1 MAGIIPFAFVLFS
14 IISISYAINDPKSV
28 VIKNDL
34 GSGLV
39 LAFRCLSA
47 DDDLGVHLL
56 PPGES
61 WGFHFKTRFIGNTL
75 FHCGFKWALA
85 DEKKFTVY
93 DDNQHH
99 YTCSECVWSIQRNS
113 TCLTSNAIT
122 ASLCYPWSP
131 GWPTPTP
138 DGENTS

>member
-1 MAGIIPFAFVLFS
+1 MADIIPFAFVLFS
-14 IISISYAINDPKSV
+14 IISISYAVPRSV
-28 VIKNDL
+28 TIRNDL
-34 GSGLV
+34 GTGLV
-39 LAFRCLSA
+39 LLFHCLSA
-47 DDDLGVHLL
+47 DDDLGNRFL

-61 WGFHFKTRFIGNTL
+61 WEFHFNTRSVGNTL

-85 DEKKFTVY
+85 DEKKFSVY
-93 DDNQHH
+93 DDNQHR
-99 YTCSECVWSIQRNS
+99 YTCSQCVWSIQRNG
-113 TCLTSNAIT
+113 TCLTSDAIT

>member
-28 VIKNDL
+28 TIKNDL

-47 DDDLGVHLL
+47 EDDLGNRLL

-61 WGFHFKTRFIGNTL
+61 WEFHFKTRGVANTL

-85 DEKKFTVY
+85 DEKKFSVY
-93 DDNQHH
+93 DDNARRP
-99 YTCSECVWSIQRNS
+99 TFSLWSIQRNG
-113 TCLTSNAIT
+113 TCLTTDAIT
-122 ASLCYPWSP
+122 DSLCSPWSG

-138 DGENTS
+138 DGENTN